1 MSVQDFLKFNDK
13 NIFRYNQFQFITALL
28 LQLLIPFMQTN
39 SVDSSGESTRTT
51 IYLFYYLQGD
61 TNRLLIPFIFL
72 ILLFLALYLCFIQ
85 KESKYFDLLPLSL
98 IPILLYTLFNGLIS
112 LSHPSTLPRL
122 EIYIELG
129 YIALLFSVIAY
140 YAIYIHLRKQS
151 VTKINQLEE
160 EKVDIEPTSS
170 NISRVKRWIA
180 FLLCLSALPMA
191 VTVPALGIFAIK
203 FMNYE
208 ELIFFTAFGIPLSMP
223 ESYFYYQIF
232 SSLES
237 LINSP
242 IFFSFIT
249 FIIFITG
256 ILAIRSIIEHSTIQ
270 IVEIFF
276 ITGTLV
282 FLLLLN
288 AYTIL
293 FLYIFFPWILIPLWI
308 IYDGYKNLNL
318 LKEGIFLFAFFLGCG
333 IILLFIQFMLPFDL
347 EIFTSYPALDQLKI
361 LPTFIFLIFPFLLSM
376 LNQMGKK
383 KLI

>member
-1 MSVQDFLKFNDK
+1 MSLKDFFKLNDK
-13 NIFRYNQFQFITALL
+13 NIFRYNQFQFIAALL

-39 SVDSSGESTRTT
+39 SVDSSGENTRTT

-72 ILLFLALYLCFIQ
+72 ILLFLALYLCVIQ
-85 KESKYFDLLPLSL
+85 KKAKYFDLLPLSL
-98 IPILLYTLFNGLIS
+98 VPILVYTLFNGLIA
-112 LSHPSTLPRL
+112 LNHPYTLPRL
-122 EIYIELG
+122 EIYIEWG
-129 YIALLFSVIAY
+129 YMVLFSSVIAY
-140 YAIYIHLRKQS
+140 YVIFTYIRKQRIIR
-151 VTKINQLEE
+151 INQLKEE
-160 EKVDIEPTSS
+160 SVEINPTSF
-170 NISRVKRWIA
+170 NTGRVKRWIA

-208 ELIFFTAFGIPLSMP
+208 ELTLFTAFGIPLSMP
-223 ESYFYYQIF
+223 ESYFSYRIF

-249 FIIFITG
+249 FIIFVSG
-256 ILAIRSIIEHSTIQ
+256 ILAIRSITEHSTIQ

-276 ITGTLV
+276 IIATLV
-282 FLLLLN
+282 FLFLLN

-293 FLYIFFPWILIPLWI
+293 FLYIFFPWFLIPFWI
-308 IYDGYKNLNL
+308 IYDGYKDLNL
-318 LKEGIFLFAFFLGCG
+318 QKEGIFLFTFFLVLGT
-333 IILLFIQFMLPFDL
+333 ILLFIQFMFPFDL
-347 EIFTSYPALDQLKI
+347 ELFASYPALDQIKI

-376 LNQMGKK
+376 IHQIDKRK
-383 KLI
+383 